1 MTKKRQAKPKPKP
14 VIKEEWV
21 KLKVIKIL
29 HETKTA
35 FQFLLKQNHSYWWC
49 PKDRVQNP
57 ENYKKGHKYV
67 IVTVTAWLAT
77 EWELEED
84 GSDEDRTPAG
94 K

>member
-1 MTKKRQAKPKPKP
+1 MGQTEGHQDPSRDKNSVP
-14 VIKEEWV
+14 VSS
-21 KLKVIKIL
+21 
-29 HETKTA
+29 KTEP
-35 FQFLLKQNHSYWWC
+35 QLLVVPQGSS
-49 PKDRVQNP
+49 PNP